1 MLALIVFGKLI
12 TQLDYQQK
20 LHKLPFQKALQ
31 VILLRILLFLIFL
44 FFIDWY
50 TYQAFKTSFPNQTW
64 VKIGY
69 WLFSILVYAY
79 IVYGFLTFSRETMN
93 PNFGTMVSLMIL
105 SLVPK
110 LIILTFLFGEDVLRF
125 FTGSFQSISSSRQG
139 DFLPDRRKFISQTAL
154 VLSAIPFV
162 GILHGVLIGKYRYR
176 VMKHT
181 LEFDDL
187 PEEFDGFRIT
197 QISDIHSGSF
207 DDKKKL
213 EYGIDLINQQKSD
226 VILFTGD
233 LVNNHAGEM
242 EPWVETFK
250 KLHAP
255 LGKYSILGNHDYGD
269 YMYWPSQEAKTEN
282 LKRLFEVQEE
292 LGFKLLRNENI
303 KIRKDGAS
311 IDLIGVENWGKGFAQ
326 YGDLA
331 KAASNLSAESFKILM
346 SHDPSHFDEEVKKFA
361 QHIHLTLSG
370 HTHGM
375 QFGIEIP
382 GWIKWSPSSLRYPKW
397 AGLYEEMGRY
407 LHVNRGFGFL
417 AFPGRVGIWPEITVL
432 ELRRKSS

>member
-1 MLALIVFGKLI
+1 MIRTLLFIVFLALI
-12 TQLDYQQK
+12 
-20 LHKLPFQKALQ
+20 
-31 VILLRILLFLIFL
+31 
-44 FFIDWY
+44 DWY
-50 TYQAFKTSFPNQTW
+50 SYQAFKTLFPEQTL
-64 VKIGY
+64 VKIAF
-69 WLFSILVYAY
+69 WAFSILVYLYVA
-79 IVYGFLTFSRETMN
+79 YGFMTFDRGQVSIH
-93 PNFGTMVSLMIL
+93 FGRMVSLMVL

-110 LIILTFLFGEDVLRF
+110 LIVLVFMFGEDITRF
-125 FTGSFQSISSSRQG
+125 FTGAYQSVSGSREG
-139 DFLPDRRKFISQTAL
+139 DFLPDRRKFVSQTAL
-154 VLSAIPFV
+154 ILSAIPFV

-176 VMKHT
+176 VVKHT

-187 PEEFDGFRIT
+187 PEEFDGFTIT

-213 EYGIDLINQQKSD
+213 EYGVDLINQQESD

-242 EPWVETFK
+242 EPWVDTFK
-250 KLHAP
+250 KLKAP
-255 LGKYSILGNHDYGD
+255 MGKYSILGNHDYGD
-269 YMYWPSQEAKTEN
+269 YMSWPNLEAKKAN
-282 LKRLFEVQEE
+282 LNRLADIQKE
-292 LGFKLLRNENI
+292 LGFQLLRNENV
-303 KIRKDGAS
+303 KLQKGGAS

-326 YGDLA
+326 YGDLG
-331 KAASNLSAESFKILM
+331 KATENLTEKGFKILM

-361 QHIHLTLSG
+361 QFIHLTLSG

-382 GWIKWSPSSLRYPKW
+382 GFIKWSPASFRYPKW
-397 AGLYEEMGRY
+397 AGLYEELGRY

-432 ELRRKSS
+432 ELKRK

>member
-1 MLALIVFGKLI
+1 MV
-12 TQLDYQQK
+12 
-20 LHKLPFQKALQ
+20 
-31 VILLRILLFLIFL
+31 LLRILLFLIFL

-50 TYQAFKTSFPNQTW
+50 TFQAFKTSFPSQTW

-69 WLFSILVYAY
+69 WLFSVLVYAY
-79 IVYGFLTFSRETMN
+79 IAYGFLTFSRENMN

-105 SLVPK
+105 SMVPK
-110 LIILTFLFGEDVLRF
+110 LIILAFLFGEDVLRF
-125 FTGSFQSISSSRQG
+125 FTGSFQSISGSRQG

-154 VLSAIPFV
+154 LLSAIPFV

-176 VMKHT
+176 VVKHT

-255 LGKYSILGNHDYGD
+255 MGKYSILGNHDYGD
-269 YMYWPSQEAKTEN
+269 YMYWPSQEAKAEN
-282 LKRLFEVQEE
+282 LKRLFKVQEE
-292 LGFKLLRNENI
+292 LGFKLLRNENV
-303 KIRKDGAS
+303 KIEKPSLSGVEGAGAS

-331 KAASNLSAESFKILM
+331 KAVANLSAQSFKILM

-361 QHIHLTLSG
+361 HHIHLTLSG

-432 ELRRKSS
+432 ELKRKNA

>member
-1 MLALIVFGKLI
+1 MI
-12 TQLDYQQK
+12 
-20 LHKLPFQKALQ
+20 
-31 VILLRILLFLIFL
+31 LRILFFLAFLFLI
-44 FFIDWY
+44 DWY
-50 TYQAFKTSFPNQTW
+50 SFQAFKASFPANFW
-64 VKIGY
+64 VKLIF
-69 WLFSILVYAY
+69 WIFSITVYLFITY
-79 IVYGFLTFSRETMN
+79 SILTFNNRGVSN
-93 PNFGTMVSLMIL
+93 PSFGRMASLLIL
-105 SLVPK
+105 SLIPK
-110 LIILTFLFGEDVLRF
+110 LIILTFLFGEDILRF
-125 FTGSFQSISSSRQG
+125 STGIFQSFSGNREG

-154 VLSAIPFV
+154 LLSAIPFV

-176 VMKHT
+176 VVKHT

-187 PEEFDGFRIT
+187 PEEFDGFTIT

-213 EYGIDLINQQKSD
+213 EYGVDLINQQGSD

-233 LVNNHAGEM
+233 LVNNRSEEM
-242 EPWVETFK
+242 EPWIETFK

-255 LGKYSILGNHDYGD
+255 MGKFSILGNHDYGD
-269 YMYWPSQEAKTEN
+269 YMAWPSQEAKAAN
-282 LKRLFEVQEE
+282 MQRLFQIQEE

-303 KIRKDGAS
+303 QLQKGNSS

-331 KAASNLSAESFKILM
+331 KAAAKLSRESFKILM
-346 SHDPSHFDEEVKKFA
+346 SHDPSHFDEEVKSFA
-361 QHIHLTLSG
+361 HHIHLTLSG

-382 GWIKWSPSSLRYPKW
+382 GFIKWSPASLRYPKW
-397 AGLYEEMGRY
+397 AGLYEELGRY

-432 ELRRKSS
+432 RLKRK

>member
-1 MLALIVFGKLI
+1 MV
-12 TQLDYQQK
+12 
-20 LHKLPFQKALQ
+20 
-31 VILLRILLFLIFL
+31 LLRILLFLIFL
-44 FFIDWY
+44 SLIDWY
-50 TYQAFKTSFPNQTW
+50 TYQAFKTSFPSQTW

-69 WLFSILVYAY
+69 WLFSILVYVY
-79 IVYGFLTFSRETMN
+79 ISYGFLTFSREAMN
-93 PNFGTMVSLMIL
+93 PSFGTMVSLMIL
-105 SLVPK
+105 SIVPK
-110 LIILTFLFGEDVLRF
+110 LIILTFLFGEDVFRF
-125 FTGSFQSISSSRQG
+125 FAGSFQSISGNRQG

-154 VLSAIPFV
+154 ILSAIPFA

-176 VMKHT
+176 VIKHT

-187 PEEFDGFRIT
+187 PAAFDGFKIT

-242 EPWVETFK
+242 EPWMETFK
-250 KLHAP
+250 KLQAP

-269 YMYWPSQEAKTEN
+269 YMSWPSQEAKVEN
-282 LKRLFEVQEE
+282 LKRLFQVQEE

-303 KIRKDGAS
+303 KIEKNGSS

-326 YGDLA
+326 YGDLP
-331 KAASNLSAESFKILM
+331 KAAANLSAASFKILM
-346 SHDPSHFDEEVKKFA
+346 SHDPSHFDEEVKNFA
-361 QHIHLTLSG
+361 HHIHLTLSG

-432 ELRRKSS
+432 ELRRKIS